1 MEGSKNLTN
10 LTKKTAS
17 PIQIAWQKLLQN
29 KIAVVGLVV
38 ILSFLLIA
46 ILGPIIRPDSS
57 PKANRQHLEL
67 ARKAPGFAVKVLR
80 VPLSNT
86 QREGIF
92 QSFVFGYEPD
102 FKEIPIESYSWKDEG
117 VSIKKYNGEEVNDG
131 EVVFYSKIE
140 FEEFQESSVIK
151 EKTYILGTDRYG
163 RDLLSRLMGGTWIS
177 FTVGFI
183 SILISLVIGISLGSI
198 AAYSGGKVDDL
209 IMWFINVI
217 WSIPTLLL
225 VIAMTLALGK
235 GFWQVFVAV
244 GLTMWVEV
252 ARVVRGQVL
261 STKQMEFIEAGK
273 SFGFS
278 TFRIISRHILPNVTG
293 PIIVISASNFAA
305 AILIEAGL
313 SFLGL
318 GAQPPQATWGKMIA
332 EHKGYIITGD
342 AYLAV
347 FPGIAI
353 CLLVLSF
360 VLLGNG
366 LRDAFDTKNVKQ
378 QSGI

>member
-10 LTKKTAS
+10 FTKKTVS

-57 PKANRQHLEL
+57 PKANQQHLEL

-117 VSIKKYNGEEVNDG
+117 VSIKKYNGDEVNDG

>member
-1 MEGSKNLTN
+1 MRKQNQ
-10 LTKKTAS
+10 S
-17 PIQIAWQKLLQN
+17 PIRLAWNKLLQN
-29 KIAVVGLVV
+29 KIAVIGLFV
-38 ILSFLLIA
+38 IGAFLFVAIA
-46 ILGPIIRPDSS
+46 GPILRPDSS
-57 PKANRQHLEL
+57 PKANIQHLEL
-67 ARKAPGFAVKVLR
+67 ARKSPGFTVQMLLL
-80 VPLSNT
+80 PNPQQSSPSF
-86 QREGIF
+86 F
-92 QSFVFGYEPD
+92 QAFIYGFQPD
-102 FKEIPIESYSWKDEG
+102 YIEIPVANYSINRNEIEVEKYTGDDSNQGELLRFNSVEFESFIESE
-117 VSIKKYNGEEVNDG
+117 I
-131 EVVFYSKIE
+131 ITR
-140 FEEFQESSVIK
+140 
-151 EKTYILGTDRYG
+151 KTYWLGTDRYG
-163 RDLLSRLMGGTWIS
+163 RDMLSRLMGGTWIS

-183 SILISLVIGISLGSI
+183 SILISLFIGISFGAV
-198 AAYSGGKVDDL
+198 AAYYGGVVDD
-209 IMWFINVI
+209 IIVWFINVI

-225 VIAMTLALGK
+225 VIAMALALGK

-252 ARVVRGQVL
+252 ARVVRGQVM
-261 STKQMEFIEAGK
+261 STKQMEFVEAGK
-273 SFGFS
+273 SFGF
-278 TFRIISRHILPNVTG
+278 TDARIIVRHILPNVTG

-342 AYLAV
+342 TYLAIY
-347 FPGIAI
+347 PGVAI

-378 QSGI
+378 VGV

>member
-1 MEGSKNLTN
+1 MGLFV
-10 LTKKTAS
+10 
-17 PIQIAWQKLLQN
+17 
-29 KIAVVGLVV
+29 IAV
-38 ILSFLLIA
+38 FLCVA
-46 ILGPIIRPDSS
+46 AAGPILRPDSS
-57 PKANRQHLEL
+57 PKANDQHLEL
-67 ARKAPGFAVKVLR
+67 ARKSPGFSVQMLLL
-80 VPLSNT
+80 PNSQGSLSSFFH
-86 QREGIF
+86 EFIYGF
-92 QSFVFGYEPD
+92 QPD
-102 FKEIPIESYSWKDEG
+102 FIEIPVANYSITGNEIEIEKFTGNDFN
-117 VSIKKYNGEEVNDG
+117 KGELLRFNSSDFES
-131 EVVFYSKIE
+131 FIE
-140 FEEFQESSVIK
+140 AEIIIR
-151 EKTYILGTDRYG
+151 KTYWLGTDRYG
-163 RDLLSRLMGGTWIS
+163 RDMLSRLMGGTWIS

-183 SILISLVIGISLGSI
+183 SILISLFIGISLGAI
-198 AAYSGGKVDDL
+198 AAYYGGKVDDL

-252 ARVVRGQVL
+252 ARVVRGQVM
-261 STKQMEFIEAGK
+261 STKQMEFVEAGK
-273 SFGFS
+273 SFGF
-278 TFRIISRHILPNVTG
+278 TNARIIVRHILPNVTG

-342 AYLAV
+342 AYLAIY
-347 FPGIAI
+347 PGIAI

-366 LRDAFDTKNVKQ
+366 LRDAFDIKNIKQ
-378 QSGI
+378 VGV

>member
-10 LTKKTAS
+10 LTKKTVS

-57 PKANRQHLEL
+57 PKANQQHLEL

-117 VSIKKYNGEEVNDG
+117 VSIKKYNGDEVNDG

-163 RDLLSRLMGGTWIS
+163 RDLLIRLMG
-177 FTVGFI
+177 
-183 SILISLVIGISLGSI
+183 
-198 AAYSGGKVDDL
+198 
-209 IMWFINVI
+209 
-217 WSIPTLLL
+217 
-225 VIAMTLALGK
+225 
-235 GFWQVFVAV
+235 
-244 GLTMWVEV
+244 
-252 ARVVRGQVL
+252 
-261 STKQMEFIEAGK
+261 
-273 SFGFS
+273 
-278 TFRIISRHILPNVTG
+278 
-293 PIIVISASNFAA
+293 
-305 AILIEAGL
+305 
-313 SFLGL
+313 
-318 GAQPPQATWGKMIA
+318 
-332 EHKGYIITGD
+332 
-342 AYLAV
+342 
-347 FPGIAI
+347 
-353 CLLVLSF
+353 
-360 VLLGNG
+360 
-366 LRDAFDTKNVKQ
+366 
-378 QSGI
+378 